1 MMPKKS
7 FGRRLVGN
15 NAFQTIV
22 ASVLCVIIG
31 LVIGYVVLLC
41 INPDGA
47 FKAVTDMLK
56 NFMTYSR
63 STLRIKNLGTTLV
76 TTVPLILCSLSI
88 LFCYKAGLF
97 NIGVAGQYV
106 IGAGVALYSA
116 LAWGLPWYACILLAI
131 VAGAVLGT
139 VSGLLKA
146 YCNVNEVISGIM
158 LNWISIYCVN
168 MLLTNVKEP
177 TSPYTKSII
186 GVNRSAIIPSL
197 GLDKLFNGNQYVTIE
212 IPMAVIIAI
221 VIWII
226 LDKTKFG
233 YELKATGYNRH
244 AAKYCG
250 MAEKRNI
257 VVTLII
263 GGALAG
269 FGAALYYLTG
279 IMQWSCSESSVPAMG
294 FNGIAA
300 AFLGGLNPIGSVFSS
315 YFIQHITSGGAYIDK
330 MVYSSQISDLISA
343 IIIYLC
349 GFVFFA
355 KTALNRWL
363 MTKDAASARKAETA
377 KQVAASSETEKGGD
391 AE

>member
-15 NAFQTIV
+15 NVFQTIV

-31 LVIGYVVLLC
+31 LIIGYVVLLC

-47 FKAVTDMLK
+47 FKAITDMLK
-56 NFMTYSR
+56 NFMTFSR
-63 STLRIKNLGTTLV
+63 ATLRVKNLGNTLV
-76 TTVPLILCSLSI
+76 TTVPLLMCSLSI

-97 NIGVAGQYV
+97 NIGAAGQYV
-106 IGAGVALYSA
+106 IGAGVALYAA
-116 LAWGLPWYACILLAI
+116 LGLGLPWYLCILLAI

-158 LNWISIYCVN
+158 LNWISLYLVN
-168 MLLTNVKEP
+168 MLLNIVKEP
-177 TSPYTKSII
+177 TSPYTKSVL
-186 GVNRSAIIPSL
+186 GVNSKAIIPSL
-197 GLDKLFNGNQYVTIE
+197 GIGKLLNNNYAT
-212 IPMAVIIAI
+212 IAI
-221 VIWII
+221 PIAVLVAIIIWVV

-257 VVTLII
+257 VVTLVI

-279 IMQWSCSESSVPAMG
+279 IMQWSCSEPAYT
-294 FNGIAA
+294 A
-300 AFLGGLNPIGSVFSS
+300 
-315 YFIQHITSGGAYIDK
+315 Q
-330 MVYSSQISDLISA
+330 DL
-343 IIIYLC
+343 YH
-349 GFVFFA
+349 
-355 KTALNRWL
+355 TA
-363 MTKDAASARKAETA
+363 
-377 KQVAASSETEKGGD
+377 
-391 AE
+391 

>member
-116 LAWGLPWYACILLAI
+116 LAWGLPWYACILLSI

-158 LNWISIYCVN
+158 LNWISLYCVN

-197 GLDKLFNGNQYVTIE
+197 GLDKLFNGNQYVTIA
-212 IPMAVIIAI
+212 IPMAVIVAI

-263 GGALAG
+263 GGALEG
-269 FGAALYYLTG
+269 FGVLRYA
-279 IMQWSCSESSVPAMG
+279 SVNNEPSLA
-294 FNGIAA
+294 NSR
-300 AFLGGLNPIGSVFSS
+300 IGS
-315 YFIQHITSGGAYIDK
+315 
-330 MVYSSQISDLISA
+330 
-343 IIIYLC
+343 
-349 GFVFFA
+349 GFRVQ
-355 KTALNRWL
+355 L
-363 MTKDAASARKAETA
+363 AA
-377 KQVAASSETEKGGD
+377 
-391 AE
+391 

>member
-116 LAWGLPWYACILLAI
+116 RTRRTYVKG
-131 VAGAVLGT
+131 
-139 VSGLLKA
+139 SQ
-146 YCNVNEVISGIM
+146 NER
-158 LNWISIYCVN
+158 
-168 MLLTNVKEP
+168 P
-177 TSPYTKSII
+177 SP
-186 GVNRSAIIPSL
+186 R
-197 GLDKLFNGNQYVTIE
+197 
-212 IPMAVIIAI
+212 
-221 VIWII
+221 
-226 LDKTKFG
+226 
-233 YELKATGYNRH
+233 
-244 AAKYCG
+244 
-250 MAEKRNI
+250 
-257 VVTLII
+257 
-263 GGALAG
+263 
-269 FGAALYYLTG
+269 
-279 IMQWSCSESSVPAMG
+279 
-294 FNGIAA
+294 
-300 AFLGGLNPIGSVFSS
+300 
-315 YFIQHITSGGAYIDK
+315 
-330 MVYSSQISDLISA
+330 
-343 IIIYLC
+343 
-349 GFVFFA
+349 
-355 KTALNRWL
+355 
-363 MTKDAASARKAETA
+363 
-377 KQVAASSETEKGGD
+377 
-391 AE
+391 